1 MEDRTIVD
9 LYWQRSERAVPE
21 TVAKYGPYCRAI
33 AERILGS
40 REDAEECVN
49 DTWLAAWNAIPP
61 GRPVLL
67 RPYLAKIARNLAF
80 DRYRRETAAK
90 RGGGELPLVLDELAE
105 CLADASDTEKAV
117 EAEELGRAVRAFIR
131 GLPEREGNVFLRRYF
146 FNESAEAIADRY
158 GMTAGNVRAV
168 LSRTRGKLKARL
180 TEEGLL

>member
-21 TVAKYGPYCRAI
+21 TVAKYGLYCRAI

-40 REDAEECVN
+40 REDADECVN

-61 GRPVLL
+61 GRPALL
-67 RPYLAKIARNLAF
+67 RPYLAKIVRNLAF
-80 DRYRRETAAK
+80 DRYRKVTAVK
-90 RGGGELPLVLDELAE
+90 RGGGETALVLDELAE
-105 CLADASDTEKAV
+105 CLADATDTEKAF

-131 GLPEREGNVFLRRYF
+131 DLPEREGNVFLRRYF
-146 FNESAEAIADRY
+146 FNESAAEIAKRY
-158 GMTAGNVRAV
+158 GLSEANVRV
-168 LSRTRGKLKARL
+168 LLSRTRAKLKARL